1 MLLTVRF
8 FQNFSKVL
16 SRMAKINFPTTSKTT
31 RTAQKPFPL
40 DSSCLQESF
49 FNAPDL
55 YPSGQVAGETDKM
68 MTEILK
74 TSSSSCWSV
83 ESYDSAPG
91 ILENV
96 PTCRKGSGTFSEIG
110 SKNK

>member
-49 FNAPDL
+49 FMCDL

-91 ILENV
+91 ILEMFPLV
-96 PTCRKGSGTFSEIG
+96 VKVLEPSVK
-110 SKNK
+110 